1 MSPRTGSFGANS
13 LDGKVAVVVGAS
25 RGIGAAVA
33 ARLAADG
40 ARVWLGG
47 RDATALQEQVRALR
61 AAGRDAH
68 WHRVDVSDDRSV
80 DQFFAAV
87 LRGQRRLDVAV
98 NCAGVSGR
106 FPVPIA
112 EVAPPEFD
120 EILAVNLRG
129 TFICLR
135 QELHAMVAS
144 GGGGAIVN
152 MSSTAGEHGVAG
164 LGPYVVSKWA
174 VAGLTRTAALDYAA
188 LGIRVNGLAPGPIL
202 TDRLARA
209 GQPARTAAAAAVPLL
224 RLGSVDDVA
233 DAAAWLCSASSAFVT
248 GMMLPVDG
256 GQLAGV
262 PAFATAKLAAS
273 SRSAPGR

>member
-1 MSPRTGSFGANS
+1 MSRRRGPFGAAS

-40 ARVWLGG
+40 ATVWLGG
-47 RDATALQEQVRALR
+47 RDDTALQEEVQALG

-68 WHRVDVSDDRSV
+68 WHRVDVRDERSV
-80 DQFFAAV
+80 EQFFAAV
-87 LRGQRRLDVAV
+87 LKGHGRLDVAV

-112 EVAPPEFD
+112 DVEAPDFD

-129 TFICLR
+129 TFLCLR
-135 QELHAMVAS
+135 QELRAMVAA
-144 GGGGAIVN
+144 GEGGAIVN

-174 VAGLTRTAALDYAA
+174 VAGLTRTVALDYAA
-188 LGIRVNGLAPGPIL
+188 QGIRVNGLAPGPIL

-209 GQPARTAAAAAVPLL
+209 GQLAQKAAAAAVPLL

-233 DAAAWLCSASSAFVT
+233 DAAAWLCSASSVFVT
-248 GMMLPVDG
+248 GTMLPVDG

-262 PAFATAKLAAS
+262 PAFATAKPAAS
-273 SRSAPGR
+273 SRRAPRP